1 MGFREG
7 IVRDEILLMIGM
19 FFGNVF
25 GGRKS
30 FEGRKRVRRFYEVC
44 INAGKIGKAWNQL
57 WDNNFVRN
65 RMDASGWLFQEREVN
80 LLLFITL
87 FITTPM
93 FIFYAIGI
101 HERASWFST
110 SLLYF
115 EKNIKIEKLSVS
127 DFSWKIEILVIR
139 RKVENER
146 INKIIHH
153 SINFFSYFLFAY
165 TISR

>member
-1 MGFREG
+1 
-7 IVRDEILLMIGM
+7 
-19 FFGNVF
+19 
-25 GGRKS
+25 
-30 FEGRKRVRRFYEVC
+30 
-44 INAGKIGKAWNQL
+44 
-57 WDNNFVRN
+57 
-65 RMDASGWLFQEREVN
+65 MDASGWLFQEREVN

-127 DFSWKIEILVIR
+127 DEK
-139 RKVENER
+139 
-146 INKIIHH
+146 
-153 SINFFSYFLFAY
+153 
-165 TISR
+165 